1 MCCGGSIM
9 EVKMDTYKVSTLFD
23 VKKINIIEV
32 EKKQPSGKQVLIKV
46 DSCAICTLE
55 QRVYNGVMKRYP
67 FAGGHEAAGIVEAIG
82 NQVKS
87 VKPGDK
93 VAVRLLNSCGECY
106 YCRNGN
112 ENQCVVSFIAE
123 THEGIGGPGGLS
135 EYMMIDA
142 ENVYKME
149 PDVNLTYAALSEP
162 LACCVHSVRKA
173 NIGLGDDVVVI
184 GVGIMGAFH
193 IQLAKLSGAR
203 VIACEVDNAR
213 LETAQKLGADIV
225 INSSEM
231 DAVAKIKELTE
242 GRGADVVFCTVA
254 LSQIAESAVH
264 MAGKIGKVIFYSS
277 FHPDNPISIS
287 PNKIHSTEQIITGS
301 VNPQRKDF
309 LTATRLL
316 SYHLID
322 VSMLISDIVPFAEID
337 RAFIEA
343 VEPSSYRIIVK
354 C

>member
-1 MCCGGSIM
+1 
-9 EVKMDTYKVSTLFD
+9 MDTYKVSVLSD
-23 VKKINIIEV
+23 VKKMSTTEV
-32 EKKQPSGKQVLIKV
+32 VKKSPTGKQVLIKV

-55 QRVYNGVMKRYP
+55 QRVYSGVMKRYP
-67 FAGGHEAAGIVEAIG
+67 FAGGHEVAGIVEEIG

-123 THEGIGGPGGLS
+123 THEGIGGPGGFAQ
-135 EYMMIDA
+135 YMMMDA
-142 ENVYKME
+142 ENVYKMDA
-149 PDVNLTYAALSEP
+149 DVNLSYAALSEP
-162 LACCVHSVRKA
+162 LACCVHSVRNA
-173 NIGLGDDVVVI
+173 NVGLGDDVVVI

-193 IQLAKLSGAR
+193 IQLAKLRGAR
-203 VIACEVDNAR
+203 VIACEVDNSR
-213 LETAQKLGADIV
+213 LEIAKKLGADII
-225 INSSEM
+225 INSSEV
-231 DAVAKIKELTE
+231 DAVAKIKEITE

-254 LSQIAESAVH
+254 ISQIAENAVK
-264 MAGKIGKVIFYSS
+264 MAGKLGKVVFYSS

-287 PNKIHSTEQIITGS
+287 PNIIHSSEQIITGS

-316 SYHLID
+316 SFHLID
-322 VSMLISDIVPFAEID
+322 VSQLISNIVPFEEIE
-337 RAFIEA
+337 RAFEEA
-343 VEPSSYRIIVK
+343 IEPSTYRIIVK
-354 C
+354 F

>member
-1 MCCGGSIM
+1 MN
-9 EVKMDTYKVSTLFD
+9 TYKVSVLSE
-23 VKKINIIEV
+23 VNKITITEA
-32 EKKQPSGKQVLIKV
+32 EKKQPTGKQVLIKV

-67 FAGGHEAAGIVEAIG
+67 FAGGHEVSGTVEEVG
-82 NQVKS
+82 GQVKS
-87 VKPGDK
+87 LKSGDK

-135 EYMMIDA
+135 EYMMVEA

-149 PDVNLTYAALSEP
+149 ADVNLSHAALSEP

-173 NIGLGDDVVVI
+173 KIELGDDVVVI

-203 VIACEVDNAR
+203 VIACEVDDER
-213 LETAQKLGADIV
+213 LEIAKKLGADIV
-225 INSSEM
+225 INSAQV

-254 LSQIAESAVH
+254 ISQIAESAVQ
-264 MAGKIGKVIFYSS
+264 MAGKMGRVVFYSS
-277 FHPDNPISIS
+277 FHPDNPISLS

-301 VNPQRKDF
+301 VNPQRRDF
-309 LTATRLL
+309 LTATRLI
-316 SYHLID
+316 SYRLVD
-322 VSMLISDIVPFAEID
+322 VSLLISDIIPFAEID
-337 RAFIEA
+337 RAFQEA
-343 VEPSSYRIIVK
+343 VKPSSYRIIVK
-354 C
+354 Y